1 MMMIMMRVQIFVV
14 LICITG
20 VILYRI
26 AIGIALYRGTTGV
39 VRAQASTVAS
49 MTAALINLI
58 FIMILGTIYQKIAL
72 QLTRWGG

>member
-1 MMMIMMRVQIFVV
+1 MMRVQIFVV